1 MNDTIEDF
9 PLYMSSVNVV
19 ENDEVILEV
28 TYEGDTSDIEEVLL
42 IGKNNDLSSNIA
54 EALKFNK
61 EEKIRAVFTISFP
74 IWEDGTFQAV
84 IEKEGKFIYEP
95 GEAHNIVF
103 RGKGV
108 FLDLR
113 KIYHVSKEIKAPKKI
128 RTKKEEGE
136 KMETSEGEEEEKQE
150 ITLPVAQ
157 DEFNT
162 LLLKPKDFRV
172 FRPEMKELLLQI
184 LDYLTNQKSRELVFD
199 TVILPDIV
207 RSLKQCI
214 AEEGRASVYDVCFPV
229 VILIE
234 KALILSNMIHN
245 QIIDEEKFER
255 YEKEVL
261 AKIEEARKIIN
272 ATEFRRTTDLIKKEY
287 DDDVH
292 DLKNSLRKEI

>member
-28 TYEGDTSDIEEVLL
+28 TYEGDTTDIEEVLL

-61 EEKIRAVFTISFP
+61 EEKIRAVFIISFP

-128 RTKKEEGE
+128 RTKKEERE
-136 KMETSEGEEEEKQE
+136 KMGTSEGKEEETQE

-162 LLLKPKDFRV
+162 LLLKPKHFRV
-172 FRPEMKELLLQI
+172 FCPEMKELLLQI
-184 LDYLTNQKSRELVFD
+184 LDYLNNQKSRELVFD
-199 TVILPDIV
+199 TVILPGIA

-214 AEEGRASVYDVCFPV
+214 AEEGRASVYDVCFPI

-261 AKIEEARKIIN
+261 AKIEEVRKIIN